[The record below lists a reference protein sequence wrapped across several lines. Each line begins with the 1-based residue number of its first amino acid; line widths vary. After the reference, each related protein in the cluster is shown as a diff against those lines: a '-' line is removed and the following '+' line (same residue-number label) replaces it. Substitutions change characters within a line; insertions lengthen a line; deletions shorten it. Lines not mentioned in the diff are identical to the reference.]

1 MEKLKFNN
9 IEFEKIVFLL
19 THYLP
24 MGHMLTIYLASL
36 VIIKGTFTVKE
47 PISLTSI
54 CTAM

>member
-24 MGHMLTIYLASL
+24 MGHMLIIYLTSL
-36 VIIKGTFTVKE
+36 VIMKGTFTVKV
-47 PISLTSI
+47 PISLISI
-54 CTAM
+54 CTGM